1 MTFARHIA
9 LMLMVV
15 LVLPWGAALRLAE
28 ARGAGEVATVQAVA
42 VSHQQSTV
50 ARASGVAHKC
60 RTATLPGAPCFHATL
75 PVETDISTPEGQRG
89 LIRPDTARI
98 AARPTDAPD
107 TGPPRFV

>member
-9 LMLMVV
+9 VLIMVV

-28 ARGAGEVATVQAVA
+28 ARVAGEPPVAQAVA

-50 ARASGVAHKC
+50 ARASAVTHKC

-75 PVETDISTPEGQRG
+75 PDETALAAPDHQRG